1 MEKELNY
8 SALRETLKAKNLAEY
23 YRLMFE
29 AWEKLDLEVS
39 IDVRE
44 LFPGKEKI
52 QKRFMDTLIMLYRAE
67 WITDIRF
74 KDNYEFKKIDVPW
87 KKQQCNNF

>member
-8 SALRETLKAKNLAEY
+8 SYLRETLKAKHLGDY
-23 YRLMFE
+23 YRLIFE
-29 AWEKLDLEVS
+29 GWEKLDLEVS

-44 LFPGKEKI
+44 LFPHKPKI
-52 QKRFMDTLIMLYRAE
+52 QKRFMDAIIMLYQAE

-74 KDNYEFKKIDVPW
+74 KDNYEFKKIEVPW
-87 KKQQCNNF
+87 KKQQ

>member
-8 SALRETLKAKNLAEY
+8 SLFRETLKAKNLAEY
-23 YRLMFE
+23 YRLIFF
-29 AWEKLDLEVS
+29 AWDKLDEEVS
-39 IDVRE
+39 INVKE
-44 LFPGKEKI
+44 LFPSKPKI
-52 QKRFMDTLIMLYRAE
+52 QKRFMDAIIMLYMAE

-87 KKQQCNNF
+87 KKQK

>member
-1 MEKELNY
+1 MDKELNY
-8 SALRETLKAKNLAEY
+8 AVLREVLKSKHEGEF
-23 YRLMFE
+23 YRHIFDG
-29 AWEKLDLEVS
+29 WEKLGLEVS

-44 LFPGKEKI
+44 LFPNRPKI
-52 QKRFMDTLIMLYRAE
+52 QKRFMDAMIMLYRAE

-87 KKQQCNNF
+87 KKQR